1 MYLKVEPK
9 DWNMYSVM
17 FYFDI
22 TRPFSEDEEVRRYL
36 SDNGLEPRRL
46 GEDQHQP

>member
-17 FYFDI
+17 FYFDK
-22 TRPFSEDEEVRRYL
+22 TRPNSEDDEVRRY
-36 SDNGLEPRRL
+36 
-46 GEDQHQP
+46 

>member
-17 FYFDI
+17 FYFDKG
-22 TRPFSEDEEVRRYL
+22 RPKFDA
-36 SDNGLEPRRL
+36 D
-46 GEDQHQP
+46 